1 MEYLESQLRQ
11 KFASVVWTHK
21 IQEKQADYYK
31 RLYNIMET
39 VRIILSAIT
48 TSGIISSIFV
58 DKTWLKVITAI
69 ISMGTLFIS
78 TYLKSY
84 DLKGLHQKHKETAIQ
99 LLDLREE
106 IISVLCDIKWKKIDE
121 EQLADKRD
129 EINTKYSDI
138 CKGALD
144 ANNFAVKKAS
154 KALRIY
160 KDNTYTDEEIN
171 SYLPVELRKK
181 QKDE

>member
-11 KFASVVWTHK
+11 KFASAVWTHK

-69 ISMGTLFIS
+69 ISMETLFIS

-84 DLKGLHQKHKETAIQ
+84 DLKGLHQKHKENAIQ

-106 IISVLCDIKWKKIDE
+106 IISVLCDI
-121 EQLADKRD
+121 
-129 EINTKYSDI
+129 N
-138 CKGALD
+138 
-144 ANNFAVKKAS
+144 
-154 KALRIY
+154 
-160 KDNTYTDEEIN
+160 
-171 SYLPVELRKK
+171 RK
-181 QKDE
+181 